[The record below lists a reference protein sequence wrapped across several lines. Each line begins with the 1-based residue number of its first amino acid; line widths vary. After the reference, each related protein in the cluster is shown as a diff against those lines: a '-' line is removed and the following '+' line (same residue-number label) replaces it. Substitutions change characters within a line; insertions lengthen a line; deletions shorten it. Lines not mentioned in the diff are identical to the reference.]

1 MANQG
6 PPRREAASGVP
17 PAWRPAQILRV
28 DMTIAK
34 LYRAEADRCRDR
46 AEKASTPERVTRWRR
61 LAEDNLRLAMELEA
75 ADGPSI
81 APE

>member
-1 MANQG
+1 MANRGLHAVKQHHAFPRRGG
-6 PPRREAASGVP
+6 PPNSS
-17 PAWRPAQILRV
+17 V
-28 DMTIAK
+28 DMTIAE
-34 LYRAEADRCRDR
+34 LYRAEAARCRDR